1 MLFSLC
7 ETNAGLRALLCAFG
21 LTAFQFVRIRL
32 PFPTSFLSSLI
43 FPFFLAPSSFS
54 SVPTIP
60 SVPCFAL
67 SLLRSSSLF
76 CPFESLLLAPSPRRI
91 LSHLEPFTAED
102 VVDPSNERTNG
113 RASSRSVCSVRQIRA
128 SIHRHRRIRESD
140 QSIIGY
146 ELSLFLSFNGTK
158 RKCLLW
164 SNVSSIDLSKS
175 IERLERWDG
184 KIQIFGR
191 EKNKRRVGRTVCLEW
206 RGGKRRVRSGEAAVA
221 EGEAEKI

>member
-7 ETNAGLRALLCAFG
+7 EINAGLRALLCAFG

-43 FPFFLAPSSFS
+43 FPFFLAPSSLS
-54 SVPTIP
+54 SIPTIP

-67 SLLRSSSLF
+67 SLSFVPRLSSAPSNPS
-76 CPFESLLLAPSPRRI
+76 CSLLHPDVSYRTSNRSPRRMS
-91 LSHLEPFTAED
+91 LTHRT
-102 VVDPSNERTNG
+102 NERACFESI
-113 RASSRSVCSVRQIRA
+113 RRQIRA